1 MIRGVAKDVSEV
13 LFKEQ
18 SCRGCALM
26 AGRDSDC
33 HGKQGGARPGKQ
45 REETALH
52 PDPETGRERG
62 ERGES
67 KKPPSHSPP
76 QCEMGK
82 KTKQKTADK
91 TNMTCIY

>member
-1 MIRGVAKDVSEV
+1 MIHSVAKDLSEV

-33 HGKQGGARPGKQ
+33 LGKQRGARPGKQ

-62 ERGES
+62 EES
-67 KKPPSHSPP
+67 KR
-76 QCEMGK
+76 
-82 KTKQKTADK
+82 
-91 TNMTCIY
+91 